1 MCQTYDCQKDFLQ
14 AAKALSCKLDD
25 LGLRHAFIGGFACSL
40 LGSPRLTK
48 DIDVIIETQRID
60 LVALCESLAEVTSR
74 FATLNFQ
81 LYYIQNVSEGIGR
94 EELVLRSS
102 ENVLVKAFPA
112 GLLGLP
118 IVAELTLE
126 VGNHAIKIL
135 HPSVLILTKFK
146 RWSASHASTH
156 PKTIRKILP
165 DVCDI
170 VFLIIWL
177 AERGISIRFES
188 YCGTTK
194 PELLLMVRRFRD
206 KYAEETE
213 RMESLRSIMPDDW
226 DAMLALLAPEDDSR
240 VPPVH
245 LSQGR

>member
-1 MCQTYDCQKDFLQ
+1 M
-14 AAKALSCKLDD
+14 
-25 LGLRHAFIGGFACSL
+25 
-40 LGSPRLTK
+40 
-48 DIDVIIETQRID
+48 
-60 LVALCESLAEVTSR
+60 
-74 FATLNFQ
+74 
-81 LYYIQNVSEGIGR
+81 
-94 EELVLRSS
+94 LRSS

-126 VGNHAIKIL
+126 VGNHGMFEYHDRQCEQLTRHLAIKIL